1 MKFDLQPK
9 LSGDLVSL
17 RPLGRSDREAL
28 FAVASDPLIW
38 EQHPEPNRWQES
50 VFDKLFER
58 LMDSGGA
65 LLVSDIASGDVIG
78 SSSYY
83 AWNPEAND
91 VVIGYTFL
99 ARRVW
104 GGRYN
109 AELKKLMVDHAF
121 RFVDRAWF
129 HVGTGNRRSQM
140 AMTKIGAQLS
150 HEAVRES
157 GGVVTSFLH
166 YFIDRDGWKACK

>member
-1 MKFDLQPK
+1 MKFDLQPN
-9 LSGDLVSL
+9 LTGSLVSL
-17 RPLGRSDREAL
+17 RPLRRSDRAAL

-38 EQHPEPNRWQES
+38 EQHPEPNRWQQP

-65 LLVSDIASGDVIG
+65 LLVCDAQSGEAIG

-91 VVIGYTFL
+91 IVIGYTFL
-99 ARRVW
+99 SRRVW

-109 AELKKLMVDHAF
+109 GELKQLMADHAF
-121 RFVDRAWF
+121 RFVDRVWF
-129 HVGTGNRRSQM
+129 HVGTSNRRSQI
-140 AMTKIGAQLS
+140 AMQKVGARLS

-157 GGVVTSFLH
+157 GGVLTSFLH
-166 YFIDRDGWKACK
+166 YVIERDDWKASQ

>member
-1 MKFDLQPK
+1 MKFDLQPV
-9 LSGDLVSL
+9 LRGTLVSL
-17 RPLGRSDREAL
+17 RPLQRSDYESL
-28 FAVASDPLIW
+28 YAVAADPLIW
-38 EQHPEPNRWQES
+38 EQHPEPDRWQRP
-50 VFDKLFER
+50 VFDRLFER
-58 LMDSGGA
+58 LLDSGGA
-65 LLVSDIASGDVIG
+65 LLVEDLHSGDVIG

-91 VVIGYTFL
+91 IVVGYTFL

-109 AELKKLMVDHAF
+109 AELKRLMLEHAF
-121 RFVDRAWF
+121 RDVERVWF
-129 HVGTGNRRSQM
+129 HVGPANRRSQS

-157 GGVVTSFLH
+157 GGVTTAFLH
-166 YFIDRDGWKACK
+166 YVIDRDSWQRYS

>member
-1 MKFDLQPK
+1 VKFDLQPQ
-9 LSGDLVSL
+9 LSGTLVSL
-17 RPLGRSDREAL
+17 RPIGRGDHAAL
-28 FAVASDPLIW
+28 YAVANDPLIW
-38 EQHPEPNRWQES
+38 EQHPEPNRWQQP
-50 VFDKLFER
+50 VFDALFER
-58 LMDSGGA
+58 LLDSGGA
-65 LLVSDIASGDVIG
+65 LLVQETSTGAVIG

-109 AELKKLMVDHAF
+109 AELKQLMIDHAF
-121 RFVDRAWF
+121 RFVERVWF
-129 HVGTGNRRSQM
+129 HVGTCNRRSQI
-140 AMTKIGAQLS
+140 AMTKIGARLS

-157 GGVVTSFLH
+157 GGVTTSFLH
-166 YFIDRDGWKACK
+166 YVIESDDWRARQ

>member
-17 RPLGRSDREAL
+17 RPLRRSDREAL

-65 LLVSDIASGDVIG
+65 LLVNDIASGDVIG

-109 AELKKLMVDHAF
+109 AELKQLMVDHAF
-121 RFVDRAWF
+121 RFVDRVWF
-129 HVGTGNRRSQM
+129 HVGTGNLRSQM
-140 AMTKIGAQLS
+140 AMTKIGARLS

-157 GGVVTSFLH
+157 GGVITSFLH
-166 YFIDRDGWKACK
+166 YVIERDDWRARQ

>member
-1 MKFDLQPK
+1 MKFDLQPT
-9 LSGDLVSL
+9 LIGSLVSL
-17 RPLGRSDREAL
+17 RPLGRGDYENL

-38 EQHPEPNRWQES
+38 EQHPEPNRWQRS
-50 VFDKLFER
+50 VFEALFER
-58 LMDSGGA
+58 LLESGGA
-65 LLVSDIASGDVIG
+65 LLVQETSSGAVIG

-99 ARRVW
+99 TRRVW

-109 AELKKLMVDHAF
+109 AELKRLMVDHAC
-121 RFVDRAWF
+121 RFVDRVWF
-129 HVGTGNRRSQM
+129 HVGNGNRRSQI
-140 AMTKIGAQLS
+140 AMTKIGARLS

-157 GGVVTSFLH
+157 GGVTTSFLH
-166 YFIDRDGWKACK
+166 YVIERDSWPEKQ

>member
-1 MKFDLQPK
+1 
-9 LSGDLVSL
+9 LV
-17 RPLGRSDREAL
+17 
-28 FAVASDPLIW
+28 
-38 EQHPEPNRWQES
+38 QETS
-50 VFDKLFER
+50 T
-58 LMDSGGA
+58 GA
-65 LLVSDIASGDVIG
+65 VIG

-99 ARRVW
+99 TRRVW

-109 AELKKLMVDHAF
+109 AELKQLMVDHAF
-121 RFVDRAWF
+121 RFVDRVWF
-129 HVGTGNRRSQM
+129 HVGNCNHRSQM

-157 GGVVTSFLH
+157 GGVTTSFLH
-166 YFIDRDGWKACK
+166 YVIERNSWQEK

>member
-1 MKFDLQPK
+1 MKFDLQPQ
-9 LSGDLVSL
+9 LAGSLVSL
-17 RPLGRSDREAL
+17 RPIGRSDHDAL
-28 FAVASDPLIW
+28 YAVANDPLIW
-38 EQHPEPNRWQES
+38 EQHPEPNRWQRP
-50 VFDKLFER
+50 VFDALFER
-58 LMDSGGA
+58 LIDSGGA
-65 LLVSDIASGDVIG
+65 LLVHDVSSGEVIG

-109 AELKKLMVDHAF
+109 AELKQLMIDHAF
-121 RFVDRAWF
+121 RFVDRVWF
-129 HVGTGNRRSQM
+129 HVGTCNRRSQI

-157 GGVVTSFLH
+157 GGVTTSFLH
-166 YFIDRDGWKACK
+166 YVIDRDAWRSRV

>member
-1 MKFDLQPK
+1 VKFDLQPT
-9 LSGDLVSL
+9 LIGSLVSL
-17 RPLGRSDREAL
+17 RPLGRSDYESL

-38 EQHPEPNRWQES
+38 EQHPEPDRWRQP
-50 VFDKLFER
+50 VFEALFDR
-58 LMDSGGA
+58 LLESGGA
-65 LLVSDIASGDVIG
+65 LLVQDAASGAVIG

-109 AELKKLMVDHAF
+109 AELKQLMVDHAF
-121 RFVDRAWF
+121 RFVERVWF
-129 HVGTGNRRSQM
+129 HVGNCNRRSQM
-140 AMTKIGAQLS
+140 AMIKIGARLS

-157 GGVVTSFLH
+157 GGVTTSFLH
-166 YFIDRDGWKACK
+166 YVIERNSWQPR